1 MLQSGE
7 SAQNILEFASLLA
20 IPVQRPP
27 FCCFAGALYDYPQT
41 DPALTAGML
50 LYGDFGPLSV
60 SQVIFSK
67 NGPFPM
73 VGSLLVRDAPPP
85 PITVTVDLEPE
96 TLNVASKGKFVTVY
110 VEPPAGIPAS
120 AIDTSTVMMTAV
132 NGQSLASAIMAEGP
146 TSLGDSNANGIQDLS
161 VRARGV

>member
-1 MLQSGE
+1 MTESSGGQLLYEVPHPRRGYAEWMLQSGE

-20 IPVQRPP
+20 IPVQGPP

-85 PITVTVDLEPE
+85 PITVTW
-96 TLNVASKGKFVTVY
+96 
-110 VEPPAGIPAS
+110 I
-120 AIDTSTVMMTAV
+120 
-132 NGQSLASAIMAEGP
+132 
-146 TSLGDSNANGIQDLS
+146 LS
-161 VRARGV
+161 RRP